1 MDAGQRSRRA
11 RACRDRLAAGQ
22 PQPTNLDGGRQRSP
36 EQGLLDARDLWWIAR
51 SAAKASVLRPGQE
64 AGKRLE
70 MAANGFRERGLESVI
85 NRQDTV
91 SAMNV

>member
-1 MDAGQRSRRA
+1 MTALRSRCSGIRRA
-11 RACRDRLAAGQ
+11 TLTAMTRPRATAKADDPPRGCRTACYAA
-22 PQPTNLDGGRQRSP
+22 D
-36 EQGLLDARDLWWIAR
+36 
-51 SAAKASVLRPGQE
+51 ASVLRPGQE

-91 SAMNV
+91 SAMNA